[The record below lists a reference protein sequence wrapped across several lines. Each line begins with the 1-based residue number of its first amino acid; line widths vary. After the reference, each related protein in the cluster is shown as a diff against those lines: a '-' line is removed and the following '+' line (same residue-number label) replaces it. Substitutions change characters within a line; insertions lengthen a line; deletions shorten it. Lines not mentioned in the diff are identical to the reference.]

1 MCIITVPK
9 ESDREWLRKG
19 LSDRHDSIMT
29 CPIYLFHLLCDRLD
43 CDNENIASI
52 VLSTFEKQDKDMLK
66 SCREVRALV
75 AAERGGRHHHN
86 EDKMYKAHKTA
97 IIQLNTLNIELMTL
111 GCTTGFEL
119 SALGFAKSVM
129 ARYSKLCAAS
139 NPPNN
144 LPRMSDDALQV
155 FDDEIESLQSSTRLR
170 QGTRTYNQDRAQHMV
185 SLVSRLITSVPLIRC
200 SMIYGS
206 VSYTSLPPV
215 PLQLPIDSDHQRS
228 LVRTIPS
235 ATWSSARR
243 YLKSL
248 VK

>member
-185 SLVSRLITSVPLIRC
+185 SLLSAHNS
-200 SMIYGS
+200 
-206 VSYTSLPPV
+206 
-215 PLQLPIDSDHQRS
+215 QRDVVLS
-228 LVRTIPS
+228 
-235 ATWSSARR
+235 
-243 YLKSL
+243 
-248 VK
+248 